1 MAYTGTAAAWP
12 IQKAVAAALLADA
25 AIAAS
30 LGGDKV
36 YSGSVPAGTAFD
48 YITMAGPSE
57 GEYALFA
64 GGGSSCVLMLH
75 LWRKEKGQRKTAE
88 LYGELHRVLNNA
100 TLALDGHRLGTAS
113 IALVDITPDPAGA
126 YQHGIVRLTITAL
139 R

>member
-12 IQKAVAAALLADA
+12 LQKSVAAAIIADV
-25 AIAAS
+25 AIAAL

-36 YSGSVPAGTAFD
+36 YSGSVPAGSGFD

-57 GEYALFA
+57 SEYALFA
-64 GGGSSCVLMLH
+64 GGGSSCVLTLH
-75 LWRKEKGQRKTAE
+75 LWCKEKGQRKTAE

-100 TLALDGHRLGTAS
+100 TLVLDGHRLTCGTL
-113 IALVDITPDPAGA
+113 ALVDIAADPEGS
-126 YQHGIVRLTITAL
+126 YQHGICRLTVIAI